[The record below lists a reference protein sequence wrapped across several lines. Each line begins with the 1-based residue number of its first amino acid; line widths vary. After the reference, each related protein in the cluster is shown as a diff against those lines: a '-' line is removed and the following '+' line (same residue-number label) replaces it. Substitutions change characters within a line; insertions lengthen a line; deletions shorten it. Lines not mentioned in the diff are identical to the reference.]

1 MKKWALLILTAGV
14 LVYGCV
20 GCGTQEA
27 ENAGAP
33 ANVSENE
40 AQMETQQPQDEEST
54 KEQAEGVA
62 EDSND
67 NYNDLEEKGSS
78 GEVTAFAEAVQAAM
92 AEKDMEALAGLCSY
106 PVGVN
111 GEVVEDRGAFMEL
124 GADVVFTDKR
134 CAVIAG
140 VDVSSLEETMA
151 GVVMGEATP
160 NIIFKS
166 VDGKLGITGIN

>member
-1 MKKWALLILTAGV
+1 MKKWTVLILAAALLA
-14 LVYGCV
+14 YGCV

-33 ANVSENE
+33 ANVSEGE
-40 AQMETQQPQDEEST
+40 AQMETQQPEH
-54 KEQAEGVA
+54 VA
-62 EDSND
+62 EEQGD
-67 NYNDLEEKGSS
+67 NYDDLEEKGGS
-78 GEVTAFAEAVQAAM
+78 GEVTAFAEEIQAAM
-92 AEKDMEALAGLCSY
+92 AGQDMEVLADLCSY

-111 GEVVEDRGAFMEL
+111 GEVVEDREAFMEL
-124 GADVVFTDKR
+124 GADAVFTDER
-134 CAVIAG
+134 CAVIAA

-166 VDGKLGITGIN
+166 VDGTLGITGIN